1 MQDDRAAWACP
12 YARGRFYPGPASFL
26 PRLALLHDL
35 IQPIGAHLGH
45 RGDQAFGVG
54 MERRVEDLRRGVFD
68 ARAFFDFLG
77 EELAEVDQ
85 RYQKV
90 NKQLS
95 NR

>member
-1 MQDDRAAWACP
+1 
-12 YARGRFYPGPASFL
+12 
-26 PRLALLHDL
+26 
-35 IQPIGAHLGH
+35 
-45 RGDQAFGVG
+45 